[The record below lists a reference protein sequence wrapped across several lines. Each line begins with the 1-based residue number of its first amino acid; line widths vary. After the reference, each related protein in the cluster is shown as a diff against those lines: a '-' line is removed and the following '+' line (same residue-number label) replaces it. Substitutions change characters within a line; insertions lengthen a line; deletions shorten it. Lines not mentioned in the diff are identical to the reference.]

1 MATARIGEMLGLF
14 MNFVLSVESFQKAK
28 TFYGKVI
35 NVGLKTTALEI
46 MRVWGAECR
55 FFLFTK
61 RDRQQKHQCFLSAVF
76 FMSFTKFL
84 VSFACHIAK
93 PSLRALNKKLR
104 QIGACGQKVQKKPQK
119 KKTQKKQQIEKL
131 LTISVVFPSCDQIQ
145 PMDGLF
151 YTKDEVAPYCS
162 PEDRDCF
169 SFLLFFLKFYLTY
182 MAGPVLTLLFV

>member
-1 MATARIGEMLGLF
+1 MATARIGKMLGLF

-93 PSLRALNKKLR
+93 PSLRAL
-104 QIGACGQKVQKKPQK
+104 K
-119 KKTQKKQQIEKL
+119 KKKNLSRQELMVKKCKKKKQKKQQIEKL

-162 PEDRDCF
+162 PEDRGCF
-169 SFLLFFLKFYLTY
+169 PFLLFSF
-182 MAGPVLTLLFV
+182 

>member
-1 MATARIGEMLGLF
+1 
-14 MNFVLSVESFQKAK
+14 MNFVLNVESFQKAK

-46 MRVWGAECR
+46 MRVWGAGCR

-93 PSLRALNKKLR
+93 PRLRALKKILVSRSFCQKSANK
-104 QIGACGQKVQKKPQK
+104 QTKKHK
-119 KKTQKKQQIEKL
+119 KKQQIEKL

-162 PEDRDCF
+162 QEDRECF
-169 SFLLFFLKFYLTY
+169 SFLLSSFKIFI
-182 MAGPVLTLLFV
+182 